1 MTPPLSPGYPDYKAN
16 QVIADLYSV
25 KYQKKF
31 YYTSP
36 IPLMTNSD
44 FAADVNKRG
53 DKVIIPV
60 RPTITVKSYPL
71 GGTMTMENP
80 NAAPIEFPMNRS
92 NYFYFGIDKI
102 TKKQMIDG
110 SKFIDECTLDGGEQ
124 VNTTIAGEFLDDI
137 ITDAHASN
145 KGNSA
150 GVTSGN
156 IKLGTT
162 GTFPTLTS
170 VNVLKYIIA
179 CEVVGDEQ
187 NWPDEG
193 RFITLPSVVAG
204 CIQLSDLK
212 DVSLSGDTG
221 GSMLRHGRLGRI
233 GKMNIL
239 QSNQVKKVTDGAST
253 CFHMPFG
260 HMSALGFASNVIESV
275 YFEKFESTCGE
286 GMRVTNLYDWATV
299 NSKGL
304 GVLYGTADLGL
315 D

>member
-1 MTPPLSPGYPDYKAN
+1 MTPPLAPGYPDYKAN

-44 FAADVNKRG
+44 FAADINKRG
-53 DKVIIPV
+53 DKVVIPV

-80 NAAPIEFPMNRS
+80 KAAPIEFPMNRS

-102 TKKQMIDG
+102 TKKQMLDG

-124 VNTTIAGEFLDDI
+124 VNTEIAGEFLDDI
-137 ITDAHASN
+137 VGDAHASN

-162 GTFPTLTS
+162 GSFPTFTS

-179 CEVVGDEQ
+179 CQVVGDEQ

-193 RFITLPSVVAG
+193 RWICLPSLVAG
-204 CIQLSDLK
+204 CIQLSDIK
-212 DVSLSGDTG
+212 DVSMTGDATTP
-221 GSMLRHGRLGRI
+221 LRHAKLGKY
-233 GKMNIL
+233 GKMTIL
-239 QSNQVKKVTDGAST
+239 ESNQVKKVTDGAST

-260 HMSALGFASNVIESV
+260 HISALGFASTIIESV
-275 YFEKFESTCGE
+275 YFEKFEHTCGE

-304 GVLYGTADLGL
+304 GILYGAADLGL